1 MRFLPMLVD
10 MSHTEPPLGSLLRMV
25 GRDFGPG
32 GHSRSEGTCGM
43 RKVRMGG
50 HTLELYDSVNDLP
63 IGRFH
68 DYNRSLMLDAGIG
81 GDMEAVDAHMA
92 KIVAFL
98 KAGKTD
104 LAAGEME
111 NLRQGLWLV
120 MNGMTPRHSAF
131 ASLIA
136 SVDGKSTD
144 GWTDS
149 QLDALLKELPD
160 IPVGEL
166 VKELDGVKKKIDAEL
181 ELYFPEVF
189 GKKPTEWYVSL
200 KRMAMAVL
208 DGITEGLENE
218 EEIKAEEGRLLNMM
232 APKKFDGSG
241 GAEVKYDREF
251 ETMSLAMTQQLHVD
265 VKGMTVLEYY
275 NAYEYLREQGKKMK
289 SIRRG

>member
-1 MRFLPMLVD
+1 
-10 MSHTEPPLGSLLRMV
+10 MV
-25 GRDFGPG
+25 GRDLGPG
-32 GHSRSEGTCGM
+32 GHSRSEGTRGM

-81 GDMEAVDAHMA
+81 GDMEAADAHMA

-166 VKELDGVKKKIDAEL
+166 VKELDGIKKKIDAEL